1 MSFFGF
7 VSSFC
12 DSKSRMRAFA
22 ISAQALKYLSFSGG
36 SFSFLDSLTLRFGL
50 TVVIVSVA
58 ILAV

>member
-1 MSFFGF
+1 M
-7 VSSFC
+7 
-12 DSKSRMRAFA
+12 
-22 ISAQALKYLSFSGG
+22 SAQALKYLSFSGG